1 MQRGIAMEVKTL
13 TTAQA
18 PEIRRLILEIFSGEP
33 WNDVWS
39 DEQLRRYV
47 RELLTGSGALAW
59 GLYEAG
65 RLIGISLG
73 RVKHW
78 CAGTEYWI
86 EEFGIQPQRQGRGLG
101 SQFLAQVEELVRE
114 QGISEIVL
122 LTQRT
127 VPAYRFYQR
136 HGFAQQPEQV
146 FFTKELR

>member
-1 MQRGIAMEVKTL
+1 MEVKAL
-13 TTAQA
+13 TTAHA
-18 PEIRRLILEIFSGEP
+18 PEIRQLILEIFSGEL

-39 DEQLRRYV
+39 DEQLCRYV
-47 RELLTGSGALAW
+47 QELLVGSGALAW

-86 EEFGIQPQRQGRGLG
+86 EEFGIHPQRQGCGLG
-101 SQFLAQVEELVRE
+101 SRFLAQVEALVRE
-114 QGISEIVL
+114 RGLSGIVL

-136 HGFAQQPEQV
+136 NGFAQQPEQV
-146 FFTKELR
+146 FFAKELR